1 MHKITLKNQSQLRF
15 ACRTVTFCVRCYNPC
30 NKILSEKQICA
41 DLIKIMQK
49 IGQKEYLYDVEQNVI
64 CKLINQ
70 TLMLREKW
78 ENTEKTPEIAFLK
91 A

>member
-1 MHKITLKNQSQLRF
+1 
-15 ACRTVTFCVRCYNPC
+15 
-30 NKILSEKQICA
+30 
-41 DLIKIMQK
+41 MQK